1 MKFVGLTLACL
12 LLIAPFILLTS
23 SAEITLSIEWQ
34 RNSGFDLSTGINGQF
49 ALTAHPQSNQT
60 THVEFYL
67 DGNLQYSDTQAPYSW
82 TFNTDSY
89 PEGEHTI
96 HIIAYTSSGETSAAT
111 ETRSFTGFPY
121 IFIVGVLLFASIV
134 FAFALLLTYYLI
146 KQKAKARKAAHK
158 IGGATENSSNR

>member
-1 MKFVGLTLACL
+1 MKLVGLTLACL
-12 LLIAPFILLTS
+12 LLLTPVMLLTS
-23 SAEITLSIEWQ
+23 AQAPLRVEWQ
-34 RNSGFDLSTGINGQF
+34 SNSGFDMSTGINGQYTI
-49 ALTAHPQSNQT
+49 TAYPSSNLT

-67 DGNLQYSDTQAPYSW
+67 DDKLQYSGTQAPYSW

-89 PEGEHTI
+89 TEGEHAI
-96 HIIAYTSSGETSAAT
+96 HVIAYAVTGETSTAT